1 MPLTKERFD
10 SGLTYQQYKEQ
21 MTRNRERFDEV
32 EKQIKVTPEQI
43 AAFQKLSKPLNV
55 LVIAE
60 DWCGDVIANVPIL
73 GKLADESGKLNVRV
87 FLRDQNDD
95 LTQQWLNKG
104 EFKSIPVFVF
114 FDEQFNELGHF
125 IERPES
131 VTNARAEK
139 RKEVFAAHP
148 EFGDPSAPPDKLP
161 EDVRAKLTE
170 ALTAMRDELTPFAN
184 AEVVKSL
191 SQIVAKAA

>member
-1 MPLTKERFD
+1 MPVTKERFD
-10 SGLTYQQYKEQ
+10 SGFTYQQYKEQ

-32 EKQIKVTPEQI
+32 EKQIKVTPEQV
-43 AAFQKLSKPLNV
+43 AAFKKLSKPLNV
-55 LVIAE
+55 LVLAE

-114 FDEQFNELGHF
+114 FDENFNELGHF
-125 IERPES
+125 IERPDS

-139 RKEVFAAHP
+139 RKEIFAAHP

-161 EDVRAKLTE
+161 EDVRGQLTQ
-170 ALTAMRDELTPFAN
+170 ALTTMRDELTPFAN
-184 AEVVKSL
+184 DEVVKSL
-191 SQIVAKAA
+191 SQIAAKAA

>member
-1 MPLTKERFD
+1 MPVTKERFD

-32 EKQIKVTPEQI
+32 EQQIKVTPDQV
-43 AAFQKLSKPLNV
+43 AAFKKLSKPINV

-73 GKLADESGKLNVRV
+73 GKLADESGKLNVRI
-87 FLRDQNDD
+87 FLRDKNDD

-114 FDEQFNELGHF
+114 FDENFNEIGHF

-139 RKEVFAAHP
+139 RKEIFAAHP

-170 ALTAMRDELTPFAN
+170 ALTTMRDELTPFAN
-184 AEVVKSL
+184 NEVVKSL

>member
-1 MPLTKERFD
+1 MPVTKERFE
-10 SGLTYQQYKEQ
+10 SGLTYQQYKDQ

-32 EKQIKVTPEQI
+32 EKLIQVTPDQV
-43 AAFQKLSKPLNV
+43 AAFKKLSKPLNV

-73 GKLADESGKLNVRV
+73 GKLADESGKLNVRI

-139 RKEVFAAHP
+139 RKEIFAAHP